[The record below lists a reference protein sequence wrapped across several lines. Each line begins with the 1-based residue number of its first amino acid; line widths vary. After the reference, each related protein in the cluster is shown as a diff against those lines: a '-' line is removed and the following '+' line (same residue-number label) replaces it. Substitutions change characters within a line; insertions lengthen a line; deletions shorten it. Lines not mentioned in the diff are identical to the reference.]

1 MNAEV
6 VPRLAAALASRGVSL
21 VYAPDGREAL
31 SYLLQRIPP
40 GARVMNGGSATLEQI
55 GFLDVLR
62 GGSRSAPASQRSEE
76 HTSELQSR
84 LHLVCRLLLE
94 KKKTTTYM
102 IESE

>member
-40 GARVMNGGSATLEQI
+40 CARVMNGGSATLEQI

-62 GGSRSAPASQRSEE
+62 GGRYARPLPATASVSGRSDPVRVRPQATTVDVSE
-76 HTSELQSR
+76 SGLN
-84 LHLVCRLLLE
+84 
-94 KKKTTTYM
+94 
-102 IESE
+102 

>member
-21 VYAPDGREAL
+21 VYARDGREAL

-55 GFLDVLR
+55 GFLGVLR
-62 GGSRSAPASQRSEE
+62 GGRYASLRPAIAPVVGRPRRIPVPRSATTPPAEGRSG
-76 HTSELQSR
+76 SAARS
-84 LHLVCRLLLE
+84 
-94 KKKTTTYM
+94 
-102 IESE
+102 